1 VIFAITLFVLVI
13 GFIIAFAFAKR
24 LIRPID
30 KLYKDVANA
39 EKSLHLT
46 KDGVLK
52 KAIGTVLA
60 PKEIDEF
67 SKYLPILKEKTL
79 SLVKVCINNFS
90 EFKEVYNKK
99 DCELYRFG
107 MMNICKEMFEKY
119 VSAETLTE
127 SDDSILIIAPDFAER
142 NDVIAECGNILEKY
156 LETTV
161 VFIISDPYPTE
172 YLFEGYEQLS
182 QLTQYRFILAD
193 EEIISSQNCKMA
205 QNQSYDE
212 ELSKIKQALI
222 EQNYAELQNTLSV
235 IANKAKQFDPTQAR
249 MCFVQIAIMFLNMPL
264 CFQEPLNEEKLLREI
279 ALAETI
285 TEAHEILTAVGENL
299 RISDD
304 GVGRKN
310 KIVNQCINIIEQE
323 YMNIDLNVAFLADKL
338 NITSFYL
345 GKIFREEKGVK
356 LTAYISDVRLEKSLN
371 LLNDQKVNVKD
382 VASRIGF
389 SSAEYF
395 AVCFKKKYGLSP
407 TQFKEHTKD
416 DKRE

>member
-1 VIFAITLFVLVI
+1 
-13 GFIIAFAFAKR
+13 
-24 LIRPID
+24 
-30 KLYKDVANA
+30 
-39 EKSLHLT
+39 LT